1 MLDRLCLTD
10 HAARSTIIYPAYYI
24 FLFPA
29 KWRIYQRE
37 ATINQGMG
45 VDLGDLLTRKKIEI
59 KDLSGK
65 WVAVDAFNTLY
76 QFLSII
82 RQKDG
87 TPLMDSQG
95 RVTSHLSGLLYR
107 TTNLIEAGV
116 KVAFVFDGD
125 PPDFKAET
133 LKERAE
139 VRDRAADAWE
149 EARAAGEDGFKY
161 AQAASRINAEILQD
175 GRRLIEAMGLP
186 VIQAPSEGE
195 AQAAHMA
202 EKGDVDFAA
211 SQDYDSL
218 LFGAPKVVRNLAITG
233 KRKLPRKNI
242 YVDVEPEVIDLV
254 EGLANLG
261 ITRKQLVEIGIMCGT
276 DYNSGLTRV
285 GPKTALKLIR
295 EKGDLEAVL
304 AEQEEKEPAET
315 IENYASIREFFL
327 HPIVTDD
334 YSIKMKRPR
343 VDEIVSFLVEERD
356 FDSERVEKTAN
367 RLAEVYRRG
376 QSTLDRWF

>member
-1 MLDRLCLTD
+1 MRNKVLVGILVLGIPNSLR
-10 HAARSTIIYPAYYI
+10 RRME
-24 FLFPA
+24 
-29 KWRIYQRE
+29 WRIYQRG
-37 ATINQGMG
+37 ATISLDMG
-45 VDLGDLLTRKKIEI
+45 VDLGDLLQRKKIDI
-59 KDLSGK
+59 KDLSGR
-65 WVAVDAFNTLY
+65 WVAVDAFNILY

-87 TPLMDSQG
+87 TPLMDSSG

-125 PPDFKAET
+125 PPSFKAET
-133 LKERAE
+133 LKERADI
-139 VRDRAADAWE
+139 RDKAADAWE
-149 EARAAGEDGFKY
+149 EARASGEDGFKY

-175 GRRLIEAMGLP
+175 GRRLILAMGLP

-202 EKGDVDFAA
+202 AIGDVYVAA

-242 YVDVEPEVIDLV
+242 YVDVEPEMIDLE

-261 ITRKQLVEIGIMCGT
+261 ISRKQLVEIGIMCGT
-276 DYNSGLTRV
+276 DYNTGLTRV

-304 AEQEEKEPAET
+304 AEQEEK
-315 IENYASIREFFL
+315 IENFAAIREFFL
-327 HPIVTDD
+327 HPDVTNE
-334 YSIKMKRPR
+334 YSIKMNKPR
-343 VDEIVSFLVEERD
+343 ADEIVSFLVGERD
-356 FDSERVEKTAN
+356 FDQERVEKTAN
-367 RLAEVYRRG
+367 RLEEVYKRG
-376 QSTLDRWF
+376 QSTLDRWY